1 MVVTKKIDPAS
12 AKTKTAP
19 KEVKKPAV
27 KKQTLRGKGLKK
39 KKEHLRFGV
48 DCTNIAED
56 NILDVSDFVSFYSFW
71 SFYSLLINC
80 VISGKILEG
89 TLQGQRQDRKFGQ
102 QCFPRTSKDEGLRQ
116 LRCSLLK
123 TLFEVFDKEILEEAQ
138 SS

>member
-19 KEVKKPAV
+19 KEVKKPAA

-56 NILDVSDFVSFYSFW
+56 NILDVSDFVSCSCDFP
-71 SFYSLLINC
+71 LISTYRN
-80 VISGKILEG
+80 I
-89 TLQGQRQDRKFGQ
+89 
-102 QCFPRTSKDEGLRQ
+102 
-116 LRCSLLK
+116 
-123 TLFEVFDKEILEEAQ
+123 
-138 SS
+138 